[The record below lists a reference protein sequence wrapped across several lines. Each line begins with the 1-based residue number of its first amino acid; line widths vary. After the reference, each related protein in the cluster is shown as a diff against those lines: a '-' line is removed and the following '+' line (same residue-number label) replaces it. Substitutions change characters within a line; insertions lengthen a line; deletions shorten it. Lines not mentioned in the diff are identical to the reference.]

1 MKKMSVSIEE
11 KNDFCEF
18 REIGPKAVTGR
29 VIFEVKS
36 HPRGNPEGV
45 PTK

>member
-18 REIGPKAVTGR
+18 REIGPKAGTGD
-29 VIFEVKS
+29 F
-36 HPRGNPEGV
+36 
-45 PTK
+45 